1 MEYFSYPVIDP
12 VVFSLGPLTGNW
24 YGLFFEIGLLI
35 TSVMLARRLKDVH
48 PGIDGDRKAVL
59 IFACFFALLLG
70 ARIGY
75 VLLYCPD
82 SIISEPFYF
91 IQFWDGCSSFT
102 GAIAF
107 VIPVIWFCARK
118 WNIETCRLADIVV
131 TAAPVAALAVLA
143 GDIVV
148 GSGWGKVAVDS
159 QLSMLFSSSK
169 SEDMLIAWSNL
180 DLLGVIDSNGYGV
193 LPRYPSQLFEFLAQ
207 LLILVAVNLTY
218 SKTKDKPGLT
228 TAGYLIIFALS
239 KILTEQFQE
248 SDIPVGASE
257 SLFITKA
264 SVLTLPLIIMAE
276 IIILSVFVSTRKSP
290 AK

>member
-1 MEYFSYPVIDP
+1 MEYFSYPVVDP

-35 TSVMLARRLKDVH
+35 SSVLLARRLKDVH
-48 PGIDGDRKAVL
+48 PDIDGDRKAVL

-70 ARIGY
+70 ARMGY
-75 VLLYCPD
+75 VLLYCPL
-82 SIISEPFYF
+82 SIISEPLYF
-91 IQFWDGCSSFT
+91 MQFWDGCTSFA
-102 GAIAF
+102 GAIAL

-118 WNIETCRLADIVV
+118 WNIQSYRLADIVV

-169 SEDMLIAWSNL
+169 SEDMLIAWNNL
-180 DLLGVIDSNGYGV
+180 DLISVINSNGYGV
-193 LPRYPSQLFEFLAQ
+193 LPRYPSQLFEFSSQLFILAVVS
-207 LLILVAVNLTY
+207 LIY

-228 TAGYLIIFALS
+228 TAAYLIIFALT
-239 KILTEQFQE
+239 KMLTEQFQE
-248 SDIPVGASE
+248 SDLPVGLSE
-257 SLFITKA
+257 SLFVTKA
-264 SVLTLPLIIMAE
+264 AILTLPLLIMSE
-276 IIILSVFVSTRKSP
+276 IIILSVFVSKIKSP
-290 AK
+290 AN